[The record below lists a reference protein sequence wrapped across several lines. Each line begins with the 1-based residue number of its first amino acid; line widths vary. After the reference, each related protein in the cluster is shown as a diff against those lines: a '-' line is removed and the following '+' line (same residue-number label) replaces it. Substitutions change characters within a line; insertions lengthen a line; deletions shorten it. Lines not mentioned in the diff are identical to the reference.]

1 MLPHRLYISQNPYTK
16 ASATIYWKAGA
27 FFLFAE
33 TAIGLSAACTQKIKR
48 LHPNLSHFMRL
59 EGHFL
64 DKLGALYKFG
74 KK

>member
-1 MLPHRLYISQNPYTK
+1 MLPHRLYIAQNPYIK
-16 ASATIYWKAGA
+16 ASATIYWKAKA

-48 LHPNLSHFMRL
+48 LHPNLSHFIRL
-59 EGHFL
+59 GGYFL
-64 DKLGALYKFG
+64 DRLGALHKFE